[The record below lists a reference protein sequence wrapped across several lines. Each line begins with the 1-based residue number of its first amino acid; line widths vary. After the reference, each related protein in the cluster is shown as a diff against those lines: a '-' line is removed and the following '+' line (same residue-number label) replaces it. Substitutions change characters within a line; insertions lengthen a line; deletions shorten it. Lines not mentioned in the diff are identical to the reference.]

1 MQKTKVITI
10 RDMKI
15 GDTATYTKTI
25 TEADVYQYAG
35 IIGDYNPIRVNEE
48 FAKNTIYKKRLAH
61 GLLYASFISKL
72 VGNDYPGPGT
82 IHVSQEMNWTKHA
95 YIGDTISTKLTVT
108 KIDGKTN
115 KVWIDVVC
123 TNQKDEIIL
132 TGEGVIM
139 PPTEEMK
146 GVLEN

>member
-1 MQKTKVITI
+1 MVQSKVNTI
-10 RDMKI
+10 NDINI
-15 GDTATYTKTI
+15 GDTASYTRTI

-48 FAKNTIYKKRLAH
+48 FAKNTVYKKRLAH
-61 GLLYASFISKL
+61 GLLYASFISKI
-72 VGNDYPGPGT
+72 VGTDFPGPGT

-95 YIGDTISTKLTVT
+95 YIGDTVTTRLEVT

-123 TNQKDEIIL
+123 KNQNDEIIL
-132 TGEGVIM
+132 TGEGIIM
-139 PPTEEMK
+139 PPTKEMK
-146 GVLEN
+146 GDLES